1 MLYGTFFSWLKSQ
14 FSIRDWVFDEKV
26 SMEIEENIIVFKV
39 ETDFYRTFESLYFPT
54 VNIVRNIVQK

>member
-14 FSIRDWVFDEKV
+14 FSFCDWVFDEKV
-26 SMEIEENIIVFKV
+26 PMEIEENVIVFKV
-39 ETDFYRTFESLYFPT
+39 ETNFHRTFKSLHRPT